1 MLFYIEVVGATVVL
15 DCTDYPVEVV
25 DDELNVVGAGVVV
38 EPYYNEV
45 VKVDNL
51 VYGVVVT
58 LGS

>member
-1 MLFYIEVVGATVVL
+1 MLFYVEVVGATVVL
-15 DCTDYPVEVV
+15 DCTDYPAEVV